1 MAKNVF
7 NVDVASAEID
17 PAAVVGTQYLDFE
30 DRLKKLA
37 EIIDAQRAKIKAL
50 KDELKA
56 ETRTLETFQKELEA
70 AAGIGHVYAGA
81 TPLFE
86 GQEENGGDEF

>member
-7 NVDVASAEID
+7 NVDVENAEID

-50 KDELKA
+50 KDDLKA
-56 ETRTLETFQKELEA
+56 ETRTLDLRRLHHGNRTA
-70 AAGIGHVYAGA
+70 CRIGAKV
-81 TPLFE
+81 
-86 GQEENGGDEF
+86 

>member
-7 NVDVASAEID
+7 NVDVANAEID

-50 KDELKA
+50 KDDLKA

-86 GQEENGGDEF
+86 GQEENEGDEF